1 MSCDMM
7 WSVVSYW
14 RLGALH
20 GWRVCSRWR
29 GERRAYIRETALSE
43 LREGILVR
51 VVYLFICFFIPPRGF
66 LFVGGDN
73 IYILAAYI

>member
-1 MSCDMM
+1 MM

-29 GERRAYIRETALSE
+29 RERRAYIRETAFSE
-43 LREGILVR
+43 LSEGILVS
-51 VVYLFICFFIPPRGF
+51 VVYSFIYLFLYPEGRF
-66 LFVGGDN
+66 LVGGMVPGT
-73 IYILAAYI
+73 